1 MAVFKDKYTAS
12 WACKFRYKNWQ
23 GEVKQHKKT
32 GFKTQKEAKEYERDY
47 LDKMNQSSDILFKTL
62 AEKYL
67 EDRKPRIKP
76 SSYYSINNLIK
87 DTILDFFGELKV
99 CDISPLIVRTWQNQ
113 QKEKGYSEKYLKNMN
128 SQLSSIFKFGIS
140 FYGLSSNPVERAGS
154 IGSEKTVNIN
164 FWTLEEFNKF
174 IAILK
179 DDMQYETLFYLL
191 FYSGMRIG
199 EALALN
205 YADFDFKENTVRISK
220 TYTKINGKEII
231 LTPKTKKG
239 NRTITLPK
247 FIMNKLQ
254 RYRLHQFGM
263 DDRTDRLFPISRNT
277 LNHRFTK
284 WCEKAGVKKI
294 RIHDLRH
301 SHASMLIEKGVQPLM
316 ISERLGHENI
326 QTTLQIYSHL
336 YPDKQKQIAD
346 MLEEC
351 SSF

>member
-1 MAVFKDKYTAS
+1 MSVYKDSFTSS

-23 GEVKQHKKT
+23 GEIKQHKKT

-62 AEKYL
+62 ANKYL
-67 EDRKPRIKP
+67 EDRKSRIKP
-76 SSYYSINNLIK
+76 SSYYSISNLIK
-87 DTILDFFGELKV
+87 DTMLDYFGNLKV
-99 CDISPLIVRTWQNQ
+99 CDISPLLVRTWQNQ

-128 SQLSSIFKFGIS
+128 SQLSSLFKFGIS
-140 FYGLSSNPVERAGS
+140 FYSLSSNPVEKAGS
-154 IGSEKTVNIN
+154 IGSEKPVNIN

-174 IAILK
+174 I
-179 DDMQYETLFYLL
+179 
-191 FYSGMRIG
+191 
-199 EALALN
+199 
-205 YADFDFKENTVRISK
+205 
-220 TYTKINGKEII
+220 

-239 NRTITLPK
+239 NRIITLPK
-247 FIMNKLQ
+247 FIMDKIKF
-254 RYRLHQFGM
+254 YRLHMFGM
-263 DDRTDRLFPISRNT
+263 DDKRDRLFPISRNT

-284 WCEKAGVKKI
+284 LCEKAKVKKI

-301 SHASMLIEKGVQPLM
+301 SHASMLIEKGIQPLM

-336 YPDKQKQIAD
+336 YPDKQKEIAD